1 MSQFMRVGFLGAGGI
16 AQAHAYALD
25 AMKFYYADAP
35 QIEKVV
41 VASPTS
47 LSRESFAQRFGF
59 SEAIPPDKI
68 WQRDDLDALY
78 LLGPNDTHT
87 PQLLAAVQMPHLKRI
102 FVEKPLGVSYQD
114 LDALDV
120 ITQDDHG
127 KFIVMGFQY
136 LQKSAIRAALAHWKS
151 GVFGEP
157 VHFRAEYLH
166 SSYLDSAYRQKHK
179 DRLQPAPINGAVADL
194 GSHSL
199 SLLVAFLGKNLAIR
213 SAAASGGFEDVP
225 QASDLCTTALI
236 EDLGSGAFGT
246 LVSSRISAGTGDH
259 FTLEIYGTEGTLRF
273 NTSHPDSY
281 LSYLPLEGWR
291 QHDVNSDYQPHSKF
305 PSDYMP
311 SGWLRALVHHHYL
324 FLGGDTTGSFIP
336 DLTHGMVVQKLLMQ
350 IASHLHSN

>member
-1 MSQFMRVGFLGAGGI
+1 MSQSMRVGFLGAGGI

-25 AMKFYYADAP
+25 ALKFYYADAP

-41 VASPTS
+41 VASPTPQ
-47 LSRESFAQRFGF
+47 SRESFAQRFGF

-68 WQRDDLDALY
+68 WQRDDLEALY

-114 LDALDV
+114 LDALDG

-136 LQKSAIRAALAHWKS
+136 LQKSAIRAALTHWKS

-166 SSYLDSAYRQKHK
+166 SSYLDPAYRQKHK
-179 DRLQPAPINGAVADL
+179 DRMQSIPINGAAADL

-199 SLLVAFLGKNLAIR
+199 SLLVAFLGDNLAIH
-213 SAAASGGFEDVP
+213 SAAASGRFEDVP
-225 QASDLCTTALI
+225 QNSDLCTTALI
-236 EDLGSGAFGT
+236 EDSRSGAMGT

-259 FTLEIYGTEGTLRF
+259 FSLEIYGTEGTLIF

-281 LSYLPLEGWR
+281 LSYLPIEGWQR
-291 QHDVNSDYQPHSKF
+291 HEVNSDYQPHSKF

-324 FLGGDTTGSFIP
+324 FLGGDPTGSVIP
-336 DLTHGMVVQKLLMQ
+336 DLTHGLVVQRLLMQ
-350 IASHLHSN
+350 IASHFHLD